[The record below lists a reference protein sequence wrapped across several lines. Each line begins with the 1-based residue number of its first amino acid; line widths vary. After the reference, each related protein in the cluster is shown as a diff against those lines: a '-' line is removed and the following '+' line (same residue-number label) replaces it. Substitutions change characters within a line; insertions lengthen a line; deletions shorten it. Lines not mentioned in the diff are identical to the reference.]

1 MQFSAMKGKKSKQGK
16 KKKPVDCKD
25 EDLVVAFDLNN
36 VKGHEKFEYSML
48 LDRIETIMSNQSNG
62 PEEEEE
68 KEERPIVKPVSIKT
82 AWVNFESIRTKIDR
96 PTAHI
101 LDYFSTQLGKDAIVL
116 PEGEMIISG
125 RFK

>member
-1 MQFSAMKGKKSKQGK
+1 MSEKS
-16 KKKPVDCKD
+16 
-25 EDLVVAFDLNN
+25 
-36 VKGHEKFEYSML
+36 S
-48 LDRIETIMSNQSNG
+48 G
-62 PEEEEE
+62 PEEEED